1 METTSLR
8 RALDF
13 KLVYDCLAD
22 SNSGLVRL
30 DLLTSSW
37 PTDLP
42 LASRLRRDCIAHWRR
57 NASSEGYL
65 DWRAFSG
72 GLEKAL
78 EAEAGCLSRGEA
90 GTPSQTQET
99 LHSGQPP
106 VTSGEIERF
115 LSSCKAESLVK
126 ALSRA
131 GRDVHRWQV
140 CMDKLNTTAAT
151 ANTEKSQD
159 KSKIA

>member
-42 LASRLRRDCIAHWRR
+42 LANTLRRDCIAHWRR

-78 EAEAGCLSRGEA
+78 EANAGCLSRGEA
-90 GTPSQTQET
+90 GTPSQAQET
-99 LHSGQPP
+99 VAP

-151 ANTEKSQD
+151 ANTEKSQN
-159 KSKIA
+159 KRKIDS